1 LGTFSETLAGLMATK
16 RRHRPRAGTMRALER
31 GLAVLAALEEHGHL
45 SLHDLHRRTGISKS
59 ALLRILATLEKTGHA
74 RRRLADGEW
83 RRSAQRAGP
92 PDWRL
97 HDLLVDIGGDV
108 LDDMCRRL
116 AWPSDL
122 AIYHRGAM
130 ELLETSRRK
139 TPFSVNRLAPGFRIP
154 VLLSGL
160 GRAWIAFCSEAECA
174 AIVAELAASDNP
186 FDRPAQ
192 DMAAVQAVIA
202 ETRAKGYGIR
212 ADGYSTRPLDLD
224 DRTCGIAVPICL
236 KTQVVAC
243 INLVWVLSACDEET
257 FVRRY
262 LGELRSGARRIEQR
276 LAAAFAAQS
285 PDGG

>member
-1 LGTFSETLAGLMATK
+1 MG
-16 RRHRPRAGTMRALER
+16 RPRDRRPGASTLRALER
-31 GLAVLAALEEHGHL
+31 GLHVLAALEEHGHL
-45 SLHDLHRRTGISKS
+45 SLHDLHRHTGISKS
-59 ALLRILATLEKTGHA
+59 ALLRILATLEKSGHA
-74 RRRLADGEW
+74 RRRLADGDW

-97 HDLLVDIGGDV
+97 HDLLVDIGGEV

-139 TPFSVNRLAPGFRIP
+139 TPFAVNRLAPGFRIP

-160 GRAWIAFCSEAECA
+160 GRAWISYCADAERT
-174 AIVAELAASDNP
+174 AIIAELAASDSP
-186 FDRPAQ
+186 FDRAAQ
-192 DMAAVQAVIA
+192 DPDSVRAVIA
-202 ETRAKGYGIR
+202 DTRARGYGIR

-224 DRTCGIAVPICL
+224 DRTCGIAVPIYL

-243 INLVWVLSACDEET
+243 VNLVWILSACDAET
-257 FVRRY
+257 FVRLH
-262 LGELRSGARRIEQR
+262 LGELQGGAQRIQQK
-276 LAAAFAAQS
+276 LAAAFAA
-285 PDGG
+285 